1 MTQGRNDQELTENR
15 RKEIFLALVDA
26 QDHEI
31 DVADSRRLMVQRFG
45 VSESQVLQ
53 IEREG
58 MENQWPP
65 LEFS

>member
-1 MTQGRNDQELTENR
+1 MTEDTGDQQLTETR

-26 QDHEI
+26 QDHGT
-31 DVADSRRLMVQRFG
+31 DVAGSRRIMVQRFG
-45 VSESQVLQ
+45 VSEGQVLQ

-58 MENQWPP
+58 MDNQWPP

>member
-1 MTQGRNDQELTENR
+1 MSMTPGTHDSQLTEDR
-15 RKEIFLALVDA
+15 RKEIFFALVDA

-31 DVADSRRLMVQRFG
+31 DVAQSRRLMVQRFG
-45 VSESQVLQ
+45 VSESQVRQ

-65 LEFS
+65 LE

>member
-1 MTQGRNDQELTENR
+1 MTLGTNDQQLTEDR
-15 RKEIFLALVDA
+15 RKEIFFALVDA

-31 DVADSRRLMVQRFG
+31 DVANSRTLMVQRFG
-45 VSESQVLQ
+45 VSENQVRQ

-65 LEFS
+65 LE